1 MIKRISA
8 AAAATAMVALMAGAA
23 QAQSALQDQIVQN
36 GRLQTSDP
44 QVDGA
49 FYDCYAIDARAGDTW
64 TVTLQSEDFDAYLAI
79 GSGSNCGSS
88 MSVFGTNDDGEGI
101 GLDSRLSYSF
111 DYSGRYLVRATS
123 LSDGETGR
131 YTILGVRSRGGGGG
145 GTTALPTRV
154 LLRGTEYGTLE
165 VGDRAESGGG
175 AYYDCFT
182 FGALNGQAVTIT
194 HSSTDFDAYLKLYTG
209 VSCDGAEL
217 ARDDDGAGSLNSRIQ
232 YTFDADGVYSVRA
245 SSLTRDTG
253 AYTIEVE
260 LR

>member
-1 MIKRISA
+1 MIKRMTAAVA
-8 AAAATAMVALMAGAA
+8 AASLLALAAGAA

-49 FYDCYAIDARAGDTW
+49 FYDCYAIDAQAGDTW
-64 TVTLQSEDFDAYLAI
+64 TITLQSEDFDSYLAI
-79 GSGSNCGSS
+79 GSGSSCGSS
-88 MSVFGTNDDGEGI
+88 MSVFGTNDDGDGI
-101 GLDSRLSYSF
+101 GLNSRLSYSF

-145 GTTALPTRV
+145 TTALPTRV
-154 LLRGTEYGTLE
+154 LLRGTEYGNLE
-165 VGDRAESGGG
+165 AGDRAEPGGG
-175 AYYDCFT
+175 AYFDCFT

-232 YTFDADGVYSVRA
+232 YTFDEDGIYSVRA

-253 AYTIEVE
+253 AYTLEVE

>member
-1 MIKRISA
+1 MIKRMTVAVA
-8 AAAATAMVALMAGAA
+8 AASLLALAAGAA

-49 FYDCYAIDARAGDTW
+49 FYDCYAIDAQAGDTW
-64 TVTLQSEDFDAYLAI
+64 TVTLQSEDFDTYLAI
-79 GSGSNCGSS
+79 GSGSGCGSS

-101 GLDSRLSYSF
+101 GLNSRLSYSF

-131 YTILGVRSRGGGGG
+131 YTILGVRSRGAGG

-154 LLRGTEYGTLE
+154 LLRGTEYGNLE
-165 VGDRAESGGG
+165 AGDRAEPGGG
-175 AYYDCFT
+175 AYFDCFT
-182 FGALNGQAVTIT
+182 FGALNGQAVTVT

-232 YTFDADGVYSVRA
+232 YTFDEDGIYSVRA
-245 SSLTRDTG
+245 SSLGRDTG
-253 AYTIEVE
+253 AYTLEVE